1 MDKDVDGKSK
11 TVILLT
17 CAILST
23 LEIITAI
30 IIVQYTNVQGWVF
43 AMAKTI
49 FAMAKTIFAGTVEKN
64 GKNRGKN

>member
-49 FAMAKTIFAGTVEKN
+49 FAGTVEKT

>member
-1 MDKDVDGKSK
+1 MDEDVDGKSK

-30 IIVQYTNVQGWVF
+30 IIVQYTNVLF
-43 AMAKTI
+43 ISFLLTKYL
-49 FAMAKTIFAGTVEKN
+49 
-64 GKNRGKN
+64 